1 MTNVSALR
9 GTSAC
14 CASDSA
20 RSRDEPESVRIE
32 RVTLHAD
39 QTLRARPPS
48 LSPSTGKTS
57 RSVDR
62 RRRATYPG

>member
-14 CASDSA
+14 CAGDSA

-39 QTLRARPPS
+39 QTCVHGSPFALSRARAVP
-48 LSPSTGKTS
+48 
-57 RSVDR
+57 V
-62 RRRATYPG
+62 AA